1 VPSQVV
7 GSVKSHISDLFNRV
21 LSNQPQRPEARA
33 VPGNNNAIV
42 DLDAEAARA
51 ITTIFS
57 LAPRAPSI
65 QGPQE
70 RFTATQQGR
79 QWRANRTIGGQ
90 DISDV
95 VSGQL
100 CRKEATPRRFTEFRT
115 TSEGRTRAPSHRC
128 LR

>member
-51 ITTIFS
+51 ITTICFILS
-57 LAPRAPSI
+57 ISYARRCRECADAVAKSSMRA
-65 QGPQE
+65 
-70 RFTATQQGR
+70 T
-79 QWRANRTIGGQ
+79 
-90 DISDV
+90 
-95 VSGQL
+95 
-100 CRKEATPRRFTEFRT
+100 
-115 TSEGRTRAPSHRC
+115 
-128 LR
+128 